1 MLLEKKSKFVHKTN
15 YMYTEARK
23 IHLIEEVLKVNNEA
37 TLIKLEDVLKGLKI
51 ETATTKKKKPS
62 IYDFVG
68 IINNKEANE
77 MTKAINE
84 TCETINA
91 DDWK

>member
-1 MLLEKKSKFVHKTN
+1 
-15 YMYTEARK
+15 MYKEARK
-23 IHLIEEVLKVNNEA
+23 IQIIEEVLKVTNEA
-37 TLIKLEDVLKGLKI
+37 TLVELETVLKKSGRK
-51 ETATTKKKKPS
+51 AVTKKSKKS

-68 IINNKEANE
+68 ILTKKEANE
-77 MTKAINE
+77 MRKAIEE

>member
-1 MLLEKKSKFVHKTN
+1 
-15 YMYTEARK
+15 MYKEARK
-23 IHLIEEVLKVNNEA
+23 IQIIEEVLKVTNEA
-37 TLIKLEDVLKGLKI
+37 TLVELETVLKKSGKK
-51 ETATTKKKKPS
+51 TVTKKSKKS

-68 IINNKEANE
+68 ILTKKEANE
-77 MTKAINE
+77 MRKAIEE